1 MPVKLIE
8 CPRDAMQGIHGFI
21 PTETK
26 VQYLNKLLKVGFDTL
41 DFGSFVSP
49 KAIPQLKDTHEV
61 VKQLDLA
68 STNTRL
74 LSIVANERGAKEAS
88 AYEQISYLG
97 FPFSISQRFQM
108 RNTNSTIEQSL
119 ERVKRIHE
127 LAASS
132 DKQLVTY
139 LSMGFGNPYGE
150 EWNHEIVIKW
160 VNELVKI
167 GIGIIAL
174 SDTIGVSNRENIS
187 YLFSNLIPEFPQVE
201 FGAHLHTTPSTWKEK
216 VEAAYQSGC
225 KRFDGALKGYGGCPM
240 ADNDLVGNMPMEN
253 MVMYFEEQKD
263 LKGLDHTAL
272 AEAMSFT
279 KHVFPES

>member
-1 MPVKLIE
+1 
-8 CPRDAMQGIHGFI
+8 MQGIHGFI

-127 LAASS
+127 LAVSS
-132 DKQLVTY
+132 HKQLVTY

-174 SDTIGVSNRENIS
+174 SDTIGVSNKENIS

-263 LKGLDHTAL
+263 LEGLNLTAL
-272 AEAMSFT
+272 AEAMNFT

>member
-1 MPVKLIE
+1 
-8 CPRDAMQGIHGFI
+8 MQGIHEFI
-21 PTETK
+21 PTDTK
-26 VQYLNKLLKVGFDTL
+26 VAYLNKLLKVGFDTL

-61 VKQLDLA
+61 IKRLDL
-68 STNTRL
+68 SDTGTKL
-74 LSIVANERGAKEAS
+74 LAIVANERGAKEAS
-88 AYEQISYLG
+88 EYDQISYLG

-108 RNTNSTIEQSL
+108 RNTNATIEQSL

-127 LAASS
+127 LASS
-132 DKQLVTY
+132 GNKQLVTY

-167 GIGIIAL
+167 GVGVIAL

-187 YLFSNLIPEFPQVE
+187 YLFSNLIPEFPHVE

-216 VEAAYQSGC
+216 VAAAYESGC

-253 MVMYFEEQKD
+253 MVMYFEEQQD
-263 LKGLDHTAL
+263 LKGLNHAAL
-272 AEAMSFT
+272 AEAMNFT
-279 KHVFPES
+279 KQVFPE